1 MFIDILDRK
10 EGLLGNKSVFWTKT
24 ENASFSKAVNSS
36 FWSNTVNIRDLRDL
50 VCWYSENM
58 ALWAIQMSFW
68 HRIKIGTFP
77 NGSTHD
83 FGQNIGNFFKDY
95 FVFWLK

>member
-1 MFIDILDRK
+1 MLTIFIDILDRK

-50 VCWYSENM
+50 VC
-58 ALWAIQMSFW
+58 
-68 HRIKIGTFP
+68 
-77 NGSTHD
+77 
-83 FGQNIGNFFKDY
+83 
-95 FVFWLK
+95 